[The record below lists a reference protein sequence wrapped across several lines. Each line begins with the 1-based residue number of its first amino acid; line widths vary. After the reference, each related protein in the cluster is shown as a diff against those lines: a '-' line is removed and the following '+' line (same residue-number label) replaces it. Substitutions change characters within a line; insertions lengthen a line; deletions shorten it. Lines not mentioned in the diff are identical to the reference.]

1 MNFFKLSPHRT
12 QSGGGEG
19 KIEASPLCPPGR
31 RKRGRIDTNEGGRAL
46 NRRQLRR
53 AHCSRKEV
61 ATAGSLA
68 YTGTSVQCITLEN
81 VSSRNAINVA
91 LFQFLINRRR
101 RQCKLH
107 CVALSVNS
115 CVLRRC
121 ALFYVRYYRLGARAA
136 GERDGRRRRRRR
148 KGFGK
153 RGDLLNTNE
162 CSSMNSKVPHH
173 YTTDAQ
179 RGRRRFNTRGRQGK
193 RYSAYKGR
201 GSRSCSRNKR
211 SRIHREPVGLGSLEV
226 THFGYPD
233 QLPPGLVLVQ
243 LLLY

>member
-121 ALFYVRYYRLGARAA
+121 ALFYVRYYRLGASAA
-136 GERDGRRRRRRR
+136 GEQEAE
-148 KGFGK
+148 KGFWQAWRFVEHERMFFDELKSAASLHNGRAEGK
-153 RGDLLNTNE
+153 ETFQ
-162 CSSMNSKVPHH
+162 
-173 YTTDAQ
+173 YT
-179 RGRRRFNTRGRQGK
+179 RQAGK
-193 RYSAYKGR
+193 
-201 GSRSCSRNKR
+201 
-211 SRIHREPVGLGSLEV
+211 EV
-226 THFGYPD
+226 FCI
-233 QLPPGLVLVQ
+233 
-243 LLLY
+243 